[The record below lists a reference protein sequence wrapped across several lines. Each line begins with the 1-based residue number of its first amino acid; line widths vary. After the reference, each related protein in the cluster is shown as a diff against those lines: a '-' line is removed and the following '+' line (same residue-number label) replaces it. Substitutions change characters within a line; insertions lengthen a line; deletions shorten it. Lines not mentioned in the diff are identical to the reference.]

1 MMNDTHTSQYLK
13 NERMCDLDDRSAQA
27 RNLAARP
34 NSLYTHMHGYIT
46 TYIPSYIHTYRCVG
60 GYPVHVP
67 ILNLLCSQA
76 VFLPTYICVHTYL
89 RT

>member
-13 NERMCDLDDRSAQA
+13 HERMCDLDDRSAQA

-46 TYIPSYIHTYRCVG
+46 TYIPSYIHTYR
-60 GYPVHVP
+60 
-67 ILNLLCSQA
+67 
-76 VFLPTYICVHTYL
+76 
-89 RT
+89 